1 MPTRGSRQRNRSAP
15 ATPKV
20 PNVRPAS
27 PGTRARSRA
36 LNASLRR
43 AGSRSRSIEVEWGLS
58 DEVEKLGVKADQARV
73 AQAKFMKRMEASAAA
88 AAEKQDK
95 LNDMMTRSI
104 TSLSESM
111 VKMAQGQNGPKQ
123 LDPLEAKN
131 AAAAAEKQEKL
142 NDMMARSIASL
153 GESVVKI
160 AQGQNGPKQPDPFEV
175 KNDAHDGIGKT
186 TRGPP
191 PGLPPVPVLAPRG
204 PAPSGPEKRMIGGQA
219 RLASR
224 VASMERSGDLEE
236 EELKDFASA
245 LELGAKVS
253 PRTRAR
259 FVRGT
264 RTHAGSVVTDML
276 MSEGLLPPG
285 GGQGGVMAAKEDF
298 FDSMGQVMTERKAVR
313 RKAAEKPFPT
323 FNKLFLKFSDMGFFS
338 RDFHASD
345 PGEYWAMDWHFKCL
359 TWMDRKHG
367 WKVAGD
373 YHARVMNRWNR
384 FDRAAYADSIDA
396 RAGDWEQACQR
407 DIYLAVLLDPDVKSS
422 RARSSAGTLERVND
436 DDTYCEH
443 HKRWFPREDNHN
455 SHNCRM
461 NQNSDKTKSKKEAK
475 EAKKDKG

>member
-1 MPTRGSRQRNRSAP
+1 MPSSRRNRSAP

-20 PNVRPAS
+20 PNKRPS
-27 PGTRARSRA
+27 PGTRARSR
-36 LNASLRR
+36 LLDTSLRR
-43 AGSRSRSIEVEWGLS
+43 SSSRSQSRAEIDSVLEGMDKL
-58 DEVEKLGVKADQARV
+58 EKKAELDRE
-73 AQAKFMKRMEASAAA
+73 AQADFMLRMEASAAA
-88 AAEKQDK
+88 AAEKQEK
-95 LNDMMTRSI
+95 LNNMMSNSI

-111 VKMAQGQNGPKQ
+111 VKLAQGRSGPKQ
-123 LDPLEAKN
+123 LD
-131 AAAAAEKQEKL
+131 Q
-142 NDMMARSIASL
+142 
-153 GESVVKI
+153 
-160 AQGQNGPKQPDPFEV
+160 FEV

-186 TRGPP
+186 ARGPP
-191 PGLPPVPVLAPRG
+191 PGLPAVPALPPRG
-204 PAPSGPEKRMIGGQA
+204 PAPSGPEKRMVGGQA

-236 EELKDFASA
+236 AELREFASG

-259 FVRGT
+259 FLRGT

-285 GGQGGVMAAKEDF
+285 GGHGGMMVAKEDF
-298 FDSMGQVMTERKAVR
+298 LDSMGQAMTERKNVR
-313 RKAAEKPFPT
+313 RKVADKPFPT

-338 RDFHASD
+338 RDFHVSD
-345 PGEYWAMDWHFKCL
+345 PEEYWSMDWHFKCL

-373 YHARVMNRWNR
+373 YHARVMTRWNR
-384 FDRAAYADSIDA
+384 FDHAAYADSIDS

-443 HKRWFPREDNHN
+443 HKRWFPREDNHH

-461 NQNSDKTKSKKEAK
+461 NKNSDKTRSKKEDR
-475 EAKKDKG
+475 ETNKDKG